1 MLVCCIQDKHVYAF
15 VQVYVT
21 LKGSSHWKSINK
33 SSEMTNTIANGI
45 SEDAVSVISV
55 SANSGATVSF
65 PIIPTK
71 LGNIP
76 VEISAQS
83 TASADAVRRILLVEV
98 RRNIRDLSEFCTII
112 FSIITRVKNENPL
125 LRLVALEVTMTQ

>member
-21 LKGSSHWKSINK
+21 LKGSSDWKSINK
-33 SSEMTNTIANGI
+33 SSEITNTITNGI
-45 SEDAVSVISV
+45 SQDAVSVITV
-55 SANSGATVSF
+55 SANSGASASF

-83 TASADAVRRILLVEV
+83 TTSADAVRRILLVEV
-98 RRNIRDLSEFCTII
+98 RRNIRDLSEFCITI
-112 FSIITRVKNENPL
+112 FSI
-125 LRLVALEVTMTQ
+125 

>member
-1 MLVCCIQDKHVYAF
+1 MLVCCIQDKHVCAF

-21 LKGSSHWKSINK
+21 LKGSPDWTSINK
-33 SSEMTNTIANGI
+33 SSEMTTTIANGI
-45 SEDAVSVISV
+45 SEDAVSVITV

-83 TASADAVRRILLVEV
+83 TTSADAVRRILLVEV
-98 RRNIRDLSEFCTII
+98 RRNICDLSEFCTII
-112 FSIITRVKNENPL
+112 FSIITRVKMRILYP
-125 LRLVALEVTMTQ
+125 RLVAVEVIMTQ